1 MHVAIHI
8 SQLSHQLEHAQ
19 WFKAGL
25 KKHGIDLTIT
35 HDINLEADIHIVSGP
50 HYAKQ
55 RWLGHP
61 TILIDRAIIP
71 DHQTRSGKW
80 DSEDWLS
87 IGWMNKDGGRDYKIG
102 AGRNPPPRKDRGA
115 ERGSIFLADYNGP
128 VEQADTVRLHPAR
141 KHYKRSLLD
150 DLRRHA
156 IAIGYTTSALV
167 TAGLEG
173 LEVVCREPT
182 NIMNRP
188 DWYEVLPY
196 ADWRYDEIQ
205 SGAIWEQLQ
214 L

>member
-1 MHVAIHI
+1 VHVAIHI
-8 SQLSHQLEHAQ
+8 NKLSHQLEHAQ

-25 KKHGIDLTIT
+25 KKHSIDLTIT
-35 HDINLEADIHIVSGP
+35 HDINLEADVHIVSGP
-50 HYAKQ
+50 HYAKK
-55 RWLGHP
+55 RWLGHR

-71 DHQTRSGKW
+71 YHQVRSRW

-87 IGWMNKDGGRDYKIG
+87 IGWMNKDGGRHYQLG
-102 AGRNPPPRKDRGA
+102 SGRKHIERKDRRS
-115 ERGSIFLADYNGP
+115 ERGTIFLADYNGP
-128 VEQADTVRLHPAR
+128 VELADTVRLHPAR
-141 KHYKRSLLD
+141 EASSRPLLD

-173 LEVVCREPT
+173 LEVICREPT

-188 DWYEVLPY
+188 DWLEVLPY

-205 SGAIWEQLQ
+205 SGAVWEQLQ